1 MQNTPH
7 QAQKTIFAKFEQWG
21 MGLDMFWWSNGVKL
35 QNLSLI
41 HEMMVICEKDID
53 TLSIGNIPEATK
65 LSWFWPK
72 NAVSNTGTWGTEV
85 GEKQTDNG
93 KKERTQ
99 GKIVNFNRY

>member
-1 MQNTPH
+1 
-7 QAQKTIFAKFEQWG
+7 
-21 MGLDMFWWSNGVKL
+21 
-35 QNLSLI
+35 
-41 HEMMVICEKDID
+41 MMVICEKDID

-85 GEKQTDNG
+85 GEKQTDKG